1 VYRVDTRWVGLD
13 RMWGSLCVCC
23 VSFEWMGVMKRSVGG
38 GWAGVFVK
46 IRRIE
51 METSEKSPTWKA
63 AWVAQHWASWRKHCW
78 EDVTRLVRSEWRA
91 GVKG

>member
-1 VYRVDTRWVGLD
+1 VG
-13 RMWGSLCVCC
+13 
-23 VSFEWMGVMKRSVGG
+23 VG
-38 GWAGVFVK
+38 AGVFVK

-63 AWVAQHWASWRKHCW
+63 AWVVQRWASSIKHCW
-78 EDVTRLVRSEWRA
+78 EDVARLVRSGWRA